1 MWGLVQRLLLMYFW
15 NVGHSLSKIL
25 ASCGQSLAGP
35 YFFHI
40 LVNMSFSSSLSVG
53 LVLDLMLQRLWY
65 LAAAVTDKDLER
77 GLDRGSSWFVRLLD
91 ESSTFSGFRILSKW
105 RFCNYMLSPLLANC
119 FVHPMQKQEC
129 WRLWQSRNVPLPALS
144 PDIWFVSIGRSRI

>member
-91 ESSTFSGFRILSKW
+91 ESSPFSGFKILS
-105 RFCNYMLSPLLANC
+105 
-119 FVHPMQKQEC
+119 
-129 WRLWQSRNVPLPALS
+129 
-144 PDIWFVSIGRSRI
+144 I